1 MKSLDRRQALARA
14 FAAVATGALAGSMF
28 RVRPARAEGDGRVI
42 EIVAQRFTFT
52 PNEIVLKRGEAVTL
66 AIKSL
71 DFPHGFNVPA
81 LGVRADLMPGQ
92 VTKVKLQPM
101 QSGKIDFLC
110 DNFCGDG
117 HEKMHGR
124 FVVQD

>member
-1 MKSLDRRQALARA
+1 MKALDRRQMLTRA
-14 FAAVATGALAGSMF
+14 FAAVATGALAGAMF
-28 RVRPARAEGDGRVI
+28 KARVARAEGEGRVI
-42 EIVAQRFTFT
+42 EIVAQRFSFT
-52 PNEIVLKRGEAVTL
+52 PSEITLKRGEAVTL

-92 VTKVKLQPM
+92 VTKVRLQPM
-101 QSGKIDFLC
+101 QSGKLDFLC

-117 HEKMHGR
+117 HERMHGH
-124 FVVQD
+124 FTVQD